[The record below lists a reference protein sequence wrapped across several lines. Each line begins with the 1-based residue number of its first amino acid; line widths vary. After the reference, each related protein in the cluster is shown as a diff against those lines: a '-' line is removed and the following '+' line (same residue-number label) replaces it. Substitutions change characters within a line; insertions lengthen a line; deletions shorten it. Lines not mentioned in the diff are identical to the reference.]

1 MEESSGKERS
11 VQGRVLYVNVPDHEE
26 GLPRKLDL
34 FLVCAGLGD
43 FSLMGI
49 REVFFLLSLRL
60 EWIFWVIFFNEARVQ
75 HVWGQRHSWHLE
87 VLTLVHVQVPLAW
100 EPGSLGAWEQ
110 GAHRVAWAGVAGW

>member
-60 EWIFWVIFFNEARVQ
+60 EWIFWVIFLMR
-75 HVWGQRHSWHLE
+75 HVYNMCGGRDTAG
-87 VLTLVHVQVPLAW
+87 TL
-100 EPGSLGAWEQ
+100 
-110 GAHRVAWAGVAGW
+110 RF